1 MKLEVEVDRENNV
14 IWNPWPN
21 DKIFKTLLAC
31 LSTYLG
37 KITDI
42 IQSIISE
49 IIHAYYL
56 YDPVSYSSENET
68 IVS

>member
-1 MKLEVEVDRENNV
+1 M

-21 DKIFKTLLAC
+21 DKVFKTLFAC

-37 KITDI
+37 RITDI
-42 IQSIISE
+42 IQSIVSE
-49 IIHAYYL
+49 IIHIIYKY
-56 YDPVSYSSENET
+56 PVSYSSENET